1 MSAVAQSTVE
11 QTDAQE
17 AEKESRYKQVETGIY
32 RYVDAEGKSTY
43 HERPWIDGKRKWRS
57 LGVNFTPQSNL
68 KNARDEYHR
77 RRTEVAAGRD
87 PYATAT
93 KAVPV
98 KARTMK
104 DVIFRYIEDGC
115 PDKHRRPRSGQNLAD
130 EEAHCERLLSHW
142 HEVLIDNAG
151 PAECDKYHDW
161 RVGLGAKDGNRMVDR
176 EMNTLNNA
184 CRWGV
189 RCRIITANPLAD
201 RPKYQ
206 ASDEI
211 HHCREFMPRTTDELH
226 DAARL
231 LFAHPHS
238 VVLGFQMLDEACSGL
253 RTNEVLKWGT
263 DIFGTTTEDGANVHV
278 WRLKGQH
285 ANNPYVANHEG
296 LKAVLAAHM
305 AWLAANYPEG
315 TESWFPSHTGGSIG
329 DTALAH
335 ALRRLWKSKMLR
347 RRLKSHG
354 MRALYVL
361 IRRSQ
366 GAKDEIIADEIG
378 HSSNGAC
385 IKSTYGGVPD
395 SWRNGG
401 GPNMKWLST
410 SVPVAWA
417 ELEKNGWK
425 AEYPPSSLKGKKR
438 QCKA

>member
-1 MSAVAQSTVE
+1 MSAVAQTTVE
-11 QTDAQE
+11 PTGVPE
-17 AEKESRYKQVETGIY
+17 AEKQSRYIQVETGIY

-57 LGVNFTPQSNL
+57 LGFNFTPQSSL
-68 KNARDEYHR
+68 KCAREEYHR
-77 RRTEVAAGRD
+77 RRTEVAAGKD
-87 PYATAT
+87 PYATLPRD
-93 KAVPV
+93 VPV
-98 KARTMK
+98 MFKNMGQ
-104 DVIFRYIEDGC
+104 VIFKYIEDGC
-115 PDKHRRPRSGQNLAD
+115 PDKFRRPRTGQSLLD
-130 EEAHCERLLSHW
+130 EEAHCERLFSHW
-142 HEVLIDNAG
+142 HDVRVEDAG
-151 PAECDKYHDW
+151 PGECDAYHDL
-161 RVGLGAKDGNRMVDR
+161 RVDPGCSHGNRMVDR
-176 EMNTLNNA
+176 ELNTLHNA
-184 CRWGV
+184 CRWSL
-189 RCRIITANPLAD
+189 RCMCLKSNPLAD

-206 ASDEI
+206 PSSEVK
-211 HHCREFMPRTTDELH
+211 HCREFMPRTTDELH

-238 VVLGFQMLDEACSGL
+238 VVLGFQMLEEAYSGL

-285 ANNPYVANHEG
+285 ANNPYVTNHEG
-296 LKAVLAAHM
+296 LKAVVTAHM
-305 AWLAANYPEG
+305 AWLAANYRDG
-315 TESWFPSHTGGSIG
+315 TESWFPSHNGGPIG

-335 ALRRLWKSKMLR
+335 ALRRLWKGKELR
-347 RRLKSHG
+347 RQLKSHG
-354 MRALYVL
+354 MRAFYVL

-366 GAKDEIIADEIG
+366 GATDEIIANEIG

-401 GPNMKWLST
+401 GPNMKWLPT

-425 AEYPPSSLKGKKR
+425 AEYPSSPLKAEGKKT
-438 QCKA
+438 AA